1 MTDDLKILRDAWGPT
16 GAPSPSARA
25 QARAALLDRAAGPG
39 RARRRLRPTRT
50 GVRLLAVGALAATI
64 AIGVTVVQTTGGT
77 DKTGRPRSVLP
88 GIPAGPVANAA
99 EALDRAAAAADAR
112 AFTPPRPDQWIYT
125 EFRVRTSVHEGGAV
139 TSGPYRTIT
148 QRSWERADGKKI
160 AEIQGGRL
168 KVLDEFDNTIPPSGY
183 FVLAALPTDPAALLR
198 WVDRENGEKPGS
210 KGEPRMAFET
220 LSVILRQNVLP
231 PRMEAAIFRA
241 IKTLP
246 GVTLVDNAADAA
258 GRPAIALGMIAEG
271 WLHEEVMLDPKS
283 YAYLGE
289 RAISIKGHTLRG
301 AGDDPDVVAGYVKKG
316 VLQNLTVRTAARI
329 VGEPGQRTS

>member
-1 MTDDLKILRDAWGPT
+1 MMDDLKILRDAWEGT
-16 GAPSPSARA
+16 DAPSPHARA
-25 QARAALLDRAAGPG
+25 QARAALLERATGPR
-39 RARRRLRPTRT
+39 RARRRLRPART
-50 GVRLLAVGALAATI
+50 GVRLLAIGAMAASI

-77 DKTGRPRSVLP
+77 GTTGRPRSVLP

-112 AFTPPRPDQWIYT
+112 TFTPPRPDQWIYT
-125 EFRVRTSVHEGGAV
+125 EFRIRTSVHAGGLV
-139 TSGPYRTIT
+139 TGGPYQTFT
-148 QRSWERADGKKI
+148 QRSWQRADGKKR
-160 AEIQGGRL
+160 AQIQAGRL
-168 KVLDEFDNTIPPSGY
+168 KVLDESGNAILPRGY
-183 FVLAALPTDPAALLR
+183 FVLATLPTDPAALLR
-198 WVDRENGEKPGS
+198 WVDKVNGKKPGS
-210 KGEPRMAFET
+210 KGEPRRAFET
-220 LSVILRQNVLP
+220 LSVILRQNLLP
-231 PRMEAAIFRA
+231 PRLEAAIFRT
-241 IKTLP
+241 IRTLP

-271 WLHEEVMLDPKS
+271 WLHEEVMIDPKS

-316 VLQNLTVRTAARI
+316 VLQNLTVRTAVRI